1 MREKLLQFAAEK
13 KVIGVNFNA
22 AAGGK
27 LISASGTITEV
38 GADFMVMMD
47 IYNNAMIIPFQSIA
61 YLEVKR

>member
-13 KVIGVNFNA
+13 KVIAVNFSA

-27 LISASGTITEV
+27 LVSTSGTVVEV
-38 GADFMVMMD
+38 GADFITMQD
-47 IYNNAMIIPFQSIA
+47 IYGNMMIIPFQAIA